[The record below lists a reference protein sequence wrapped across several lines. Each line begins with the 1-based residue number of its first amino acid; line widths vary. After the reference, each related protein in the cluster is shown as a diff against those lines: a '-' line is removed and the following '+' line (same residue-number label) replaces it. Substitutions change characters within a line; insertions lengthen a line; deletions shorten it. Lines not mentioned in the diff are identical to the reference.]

1 MIYLKIVNK
10 KIDKYML
17 DCKNNLP
24 IFPNL
29 LNRFVYILIH
39 FFFQIDYLCPQS
51 KKLDVDSQGKMLTVT
66 CHYLI
71 G

>member
-1 MIYLKIVNK
+1 MIYLKMVNK

-17 DCKNNLP
+17 DCKNSLP

-39 FFFQIDYLCPQS
+39 FFF
-51 KKLDVDSQGKMLTVT
+51 KLTIYVLGAKN
-66 CHYLI
+66 
-71 G
+71 